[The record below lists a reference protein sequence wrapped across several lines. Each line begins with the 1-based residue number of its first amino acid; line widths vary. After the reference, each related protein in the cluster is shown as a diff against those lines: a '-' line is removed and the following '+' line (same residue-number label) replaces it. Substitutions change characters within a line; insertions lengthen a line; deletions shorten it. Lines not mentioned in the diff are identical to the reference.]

1 LQLGSGVRELHA
13 SAALPSA
20 PRQFG
25 FDGRRIDD
33 GACRLQISAAE
44 LLADHREVAVKA
56 KLLLVLTLAN
66 LILLAFSL
74 SQTRVAAAAGA
85 QAPVLRG
92 RALEIVDDQ
101 GRVRSTLTVIPADP
115 RAGYPETVLLRLI
128 DSKGRPSVKIA
139 TTEDGSA
146 LGLGG
151 ESDPTGISMMA
162 RGTGT
167 SIKLTNK
174 DGHEQIYKP

>member
-1 LQLGSGVRELHA
+1 M
-13 SAALPSA
+13 
-20 PRQFG
+20 
-25 FDGRRIDD
+25 
-33 GACRLQISAAE
+33 
-44 LLADHREVAVKA
+44 KA
-56 KLLLVLTLAN
+56 KVLLLLTLAN
-66 LILLAFSL
+66 MALLVCSL
-74 SQTRVAAAAGA
+74 AQTRVAAAANA

-115 RAGYPETVLLRLI
+115 GTGYPETVLLRLI

-139 TTEDGSA
+139 STEDGSA

-151 ESDPTGISMMA
+151 ESDPTGISMLA
-162 RGTGT
+162 RGTTT

-174 DGHEQIYKP
+174 DGHERTYEP